1 MFSFHCIIL
10 QDLCCFCFIS
20 LYINTRQSKI
30 ITYLFLPTAYLILCW
45 DCDICCFYSKW
56 CNIILWCSR
65 IQSWNHFNQSYRYIK
80 LNLDV
85 AGSWRKSH
93 KTEFSV
99 LPKQG
104 LWQKIIPKGEQLFRN
119 PGNSRKSIIVW
130 DHLGSHHFAHNVLC
144 IFFTWL

>member
-1 MFSFHCIIL
+1 MFSFHCNIL
-10 QDLCCFCFIS
+10 QDLCCFCFFFIVYKYTAK
-20 LYINTRQSKI
+20 LNYN
-30 ITYLFLPTAYLILCW
+30 LFYFYRPHIKSFVEIVT
-45 DCDICCFYSKW
+45 CCFYSKW